1 MTTDLLRDGADPLP
15 LKATHAHE
23 LDDLLAPK
31 VAMLTRA
38 LARASQAEARTQFG
52 FSQTEWQ
59 VVTLLASSQPA
70 SIRKLA
76 GFAMVDAAQ
85 ISRAVVS
92 LSRQGLVERRTSE
105 RDNRQA
111 ALRLSPPGMDIAVS
125 LRQLSRQRNTR
136 LLGGFS
142 AEQVRELFDMMDVLI
157 ARAIREEVD
166 GAREG

>member
-111 ALRLSPPGMDIAVS
+111 ALRLSPQAWTLPFPCANCPGSATPVCWAGF
-125 LRQLSRQRNTR
+125 QPSRSVNCST
-136 LLGGFS
+136 
-142 AEQVRELFDMMDVLI
+142 
-157 ARAIREEVD
+157 
-166 GAREG
+166 